1 MVQGNGAASVTPQRE
16 KLPRSRMW
24 IPHVAWA
31 GLIVIPLVFWMAVLS
46 QSELPPGQCSG
57 IGWGCSLAGWDAV
70 AFALIIIGVPLLF
83 VLLIGH
89 LIIGFAQWLR
99 SRRHQSSPSR

>member
-1 MVQGNGAASVTPQRE
+1 
-16 KLPRSRMW
+16 MW
-24 IPHVAWA
+24 IPHTAWA
-31 GLIVIPLVFWMAVLS
+31 GLIVIPFVFWMAVLS

-99 SRRHQSSPSR
+99 SRRHKSSSPR